1 MKKPNIESPTLS
13 STAIDQIVVEA
24 QKIAAGD
31 YKEHEPTARNHAA
44 LQAKIIEVNGELIKT
59 IRLLD
64 AKNSKLQLYLAWLAL
79 VATAASLIAL
89 LK

>member
-1 MKKPNIESPTLS
+1 MKKSKTSNLS
-13 STAIDQIVVEA
+13 NTVIDRIVSEA
-24 QKIAAGD
+24 QEIAVGD

-59 IRLLD
+59 IRQLD